1 MRNLKPI
8 FVNSL
13 NNGIPSYSNQAPGLK
28 EVIIYRK
35 IKTRQ
40 MNYITH

>member
-1 MRNLKPI
+1 MKIRNLKPV

-13 NNGIPSYSNQAPGLK
+13 NNGIPYSNQALGLK

-35 IKTRQ
+35 
-40 MNYITH
+40 N